1 MTRDEGMSGIDRGVE
16 KRVQEAMR
24 NVFKVINPP
33 EEEQAGEQESEEI
46 RRRGGMNGASSVLAV

>member
-1 MTRDEGMSGIDRGVE
+1 MSGIDRGVE